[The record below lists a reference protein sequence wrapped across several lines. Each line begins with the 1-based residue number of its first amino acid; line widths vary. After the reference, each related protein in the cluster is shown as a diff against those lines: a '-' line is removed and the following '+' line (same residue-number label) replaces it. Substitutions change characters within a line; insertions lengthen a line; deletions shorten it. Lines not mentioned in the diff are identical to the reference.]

1 MVIAPGIWPADV
13 GRELRCWK
21 QVWVNLM
28 EREELWAGPH
38 LELLSSGG
46 LEASEFLA
54 SATTMKSF
62 QVLREYLMKPRLASS
77 S

>member
-1 MVIAPGIWPADV
+1 M
-13 GRELRCWK
+13 
-21 QVWVNLM
+21 NLM

-46 LEASEFLA
+46 LEAAEFLA
-54 SATTMKSF
+54 SAITIKSF
-62 QVLREYLMKPRLASS
+62 LVLREYLMKLRLASS